1 MEIRD
6 ILQAK
11 IKEVFQSSSLEDE
24 HFSNHIYAA
33 IQDLKA
39 LGYTNAH
46 YHSGYNDGEWSLDSD
61 GQTYNGFEK
70 ITVGDEEFFLEIS
83 QYREGSAYSDY
94 FYNDPELLDIK
105 THAEYYKPTVKASF
119 DFKGVSIDVMSNGAG
134 QVNGKSFPTV
144 EDAIKSI

>member
-11 IKEVFQSSSLEDE
+11 IKEVFQSASLEDE
-24 HFSNHIYAA
+24 HFSNHIYAV

-39 LGYTNAH
+39 LGYTNA
-46 YHSGYNDGEWSLDSD
+46 YYNLEQNDGEWILESD
-61 GQTYNGFEK
+61 GQMYVGFAK
-70 ITVGDEEFFLEIS
+70 VTINDEEFFLEIS

-119 DFKGVSIDVMSNGAG
+119 DFKGVSVDVMSNGAG